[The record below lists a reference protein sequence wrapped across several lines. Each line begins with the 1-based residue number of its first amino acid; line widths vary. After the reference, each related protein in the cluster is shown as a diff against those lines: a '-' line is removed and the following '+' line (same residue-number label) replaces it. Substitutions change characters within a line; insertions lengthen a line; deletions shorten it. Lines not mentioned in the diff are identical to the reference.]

1 MYQTECKIV
10 SAFHRSGNR
19 KLDGAPYE
27 GYELLVLIKGDPVPF
42 KGYVDSK
49 YLDGKELK
57 EDMIGN
63 AIISHDKDNRPR
75 VYFRF

>member
-1 MYQTECKIV
+1 MYQVECKIV
-10 SAFHRSGNR
+10 SAFHRKGNR
-19 KLDGAPYE
+19 KKDGQPYE
-27 GYELLVLIKGDPVPF
+27 GYEILALIKGDPVPF
-42 KGYVDSK
+42 NGYVDCK

-63 AIISHDKDNRPR
+63 AVITHDRDNNPR